1 MRSPAGVEDPI
12 SATFDLADQV
22 AEMAPVVRRLYRYTA
37 VILVAWIAIMAFVA
51 LIGLRDPWL
60 TVLAV
65 LGLIAGLIALTLL
78 RRTDRFFRGFVRRH
92 RMIHLIRDADPVSR
106 VPEGRTPIER
116 LARYLAQS
124 NERVEAWLKE
134 SPNALQYRVAL
145 PAGGRTVPFDLAVVR
160 PGSALFRAIGRG
172 DPGFA
177 ILARGGPEAPTV
189 EDLRRLEADGAAA
202 AARLPGQLVRLILL
216 RPRPVPLPEDVY
228 EYAVGHP
235 FEVRRGFA
243 TGRVALQVITENP
256 DGTYE
261 FVPHVLGEP

>member
-12 SATFDLADQV
+12 SATFDLADRV

-37 VILVAWIAIMAFVA
+37 AILIAWIAIMAFVA

-60 TVLAV
+60 TVLAI
-65 LGLIAGLIALTLL
+65 LGLVAGVIALTLL
-78 RRTDRFFRGFVRRH
+78 RRTDRFFRSFVQRH
-92 RMIHLIRDADPVSR
+92 RMIHLVRDADPVSR

-124 NERVEAWLKE
+124 NERVERWLAE
-134 SPNALQYRVAL
+134 NPGALQYRVTL
-145 PAGGRTVPFDLAVVR
+145 PAGGRTVPFDLAIVR
-160 PGSALFRAIGRG
+160 PGGALYRAVGTG
-172 DPGFA
+172 DGGFA
-177 ILARGGPEAPTV
+177 ILARGGPEAPTL
-189 EDLRRLEADGAAA
+189 EDLRRLESDAAAA
-202 AARLPGQLVRLILL
+202 AARLPGRLVRVILL
-216 RPRPVPLPEDVY
+216 RARPVPLPEEVY

-235 FEVRRGFA
+235 FEVRRGLSV
-243 TGRVALQVITENP
+243 GRVALQVITENP